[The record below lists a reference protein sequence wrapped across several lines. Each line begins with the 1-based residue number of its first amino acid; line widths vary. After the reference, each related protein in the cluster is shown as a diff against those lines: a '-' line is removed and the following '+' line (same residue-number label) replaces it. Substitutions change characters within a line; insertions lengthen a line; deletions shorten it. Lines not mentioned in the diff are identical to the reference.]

1 MHREFC
7 TEGQKITEYENT
19 DLAAHASGKKFESEE
34 CKPAKLARSR
44 AHRSLEK
51 RVSEAARR
59 GRRRKG
65 EGLFLRRIM
74 GKFRDLTSPPLALFP
89 GLLSPPRPNPQIL
102 SAFLRGGRLN
112 NAASTISGSDPSF
125 ILNFWWIKSGPNAQ
139 FRFHYQIAERL
150 REESK
155 ILSVLRQNPQIAA
168 WQGS

>member
-1 MHREFC
+1 MNSR
-7 TEGQKITEYENT
+7 
-19 DLAAHASGKKFESEE
+19 L
-34 CKPAKLARSR
+34 RSANLQNSR
-44 AHRSLEK
+44 VRGRTYRSLEK

-102 SAFLRGGRLN
+102 SAFLRGGRFN

-125 ILNFWWIKSGPNAQ
+125 ILNFWWIKSGPNAR

-155 ILSVLRQNPQIAA
+155 LLSVLRQNPQIAA
-168 WQGS
+168 LQGS